1 MHAGKLMTEETGM
14 KRCIILRA
22 SVLGSA
28 ASLPHTHLQAVSFE
42 RCEHAR
48 QSLYASCCVI
58 LLHSSRYFSV
68 RVKLLYSLCLFVFYV
83 RYLCEKYLNLFQYST
98 L

>member
-14 KRCIILRA
+14 KWSIILRA

-28 ASLPHTHLQAVSFE
+28 ASLPHTHLQAVNFE
-42 RCEHAR
+42 RCERAW

-83 RYLCEKYLNLFQYST
+83 HVICVKSI
-98 L
+98 

>member
-28 ASLPHTHLQAVSFE
+28 ASLPHTHLQAVNFE

-58 LLHSSRYFSV
+58 LLHSSRYCTVGLKNLIFQV
-68 RVKLLYSLCLFVFYV
+68 CFLMY
-83 RYLCEKYLNLFQYST
+83 YLCERLPWWLRR
-98 L
+98 